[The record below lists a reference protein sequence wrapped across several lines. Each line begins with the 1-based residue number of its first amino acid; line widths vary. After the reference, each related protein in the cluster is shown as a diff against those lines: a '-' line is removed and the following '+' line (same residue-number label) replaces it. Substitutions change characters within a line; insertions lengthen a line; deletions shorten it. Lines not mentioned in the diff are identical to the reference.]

1 MYINKSHYTS
11 IISSKACSTKCTH
24 TQQSNFSLLNLH
36 ALCLP
41 SHFPPSPYCLSASSV
56 FSFNLAP
63 TPHISRPR
71 IHQTKLRPTCH
82 DPWENWYCRVLQ
94 HGFVSSISSPHLMGK
109 GKKKRKRKKILTNS
123 HETEED
129 GSDDEPAQGAEETGL
144 RGGEDGECG
153 SCCCVR

>member
-1 MYINKSHYTS
+1 MNIFFWSHVPGLLCVYICIQTNRTTLV
-11 IISSKACSTKCTH
+11 IISLPKYAQPSAH
-24 TQQSNFSLLNLH
+24 TLNDTNFPRVNLH

-41 SHFPPSPYCLSASSV
+41 SHFPPSPYCLSASSI

-94 HGFVSSISSPHLMGK
+94 HGFVNSISSPHLMGK
-109 GKKKRKRKKILTNS
+109 GKKKRKKKGSYKLTRS
-123 HETEED
+123 
-129 GSDDEPAQGAEETGL
+129 
-144 RGGEDGECG
+144 R
-153 SCCCVR
+153 RRWIR